1 MNYLL
6 GICRGKLSTESGDF
20 KGSIQWREFL
30 IPLKRKMGGMVWIC
44 ECPAET
50 NVQVDKE
57 FLVFV
62 AIEWGR
68 V

>member
-20 KGSIQWREFL
+20 KCSIQWREFL
-30 IPLKRKMGGMVWIC
+30 ISLKRKMGDMVWIC

-50 NVQVDKE
+50 NVQVGKE
-57 FLVFV
+57 FLASV
-62 AIEWGR
+62 AIESGR